1 MTILAYNANGI
12 QQRGGGMANLEVL
25 GAGQRRGVSVPY
37 VTAWLLDPEVLHL
50 NHGSFGATPAG
61 VLEAQQAIRAHIEA
75 NPTRFFLEGEY
86 QERLDCTRRAVADF
100 VGADPAGLVFV
111 TNATA
116 GVNSVLRSLEPS
128 LAPGDEILVTD
139 HEYNACTNAAV
150 VSASR
155 AGAVVTTA
163 AVPFPLD
170 DRSEVVDAV
179 LSAVTDRTRI
189 LLIDAVTSATGL
201 MLPVAELAAQLE
213 PDVRV
218 LVDAAHAPGM
228 IDFDVTEL
236 GASYVTANC
245 HKWMCSAKGAA
256 FLWVRS
262 DRRDGMHHAVISH
275 GYNGGWPSE
284 GGHLHAQFDWT
295 GTHDSTAWMTIA
307 DALAAVEAM
316 HPGGWPG
323 VKAAIRELCLAGRD
337 VLIEALDIEPP
348 APADM
353 IGAIASVPLPPAG
366 NSGSAIFDPLMAL
379 LRDRHRIEV
388 PVFTWPA
395 PPDRVLRISAHLYNQ
410 PDDYRR
416 LAEALTAELGT

>member
-1 MTILAYNANGI
+1 MLC
-12 QQRGGGMANLEVL
+12 
-25 GAGQRRGVSVPY
+25 

-50 NHGSFGATPAG
+50 NHGSFGATPAS
-61 VLEAQQAIRAHIEA
+61 VLDAQQAIRAHIEA

-86 QERLDCTRRAVADF
+86 QERLDDTRSAVAQF

-139 HEYNACTNAAV
+139 HEYNACTNAAI

-189 LLIDAVTSATGL
+189 LLVDAVTSATGL
-201 MLPVAELAAQLE
+201 VMPLDELVARLE

-256 FLWVRS
+256 FLWVRP

-295 GTHDSTAWMTIA
+295 GTHDPAAWLTIA

-316 HPGGWPG
+316 HPEGWPG
-323 VKAAIRELCLAGRD
+323 VKAAIRELCLTGRD
-337 VLIEALDIEPP
+337 VLIEALGIEPP

-366 NSGSAIFDPLMAL
+366 NAGSAIFDPLMAA

-410 PDDYRR
+410 PDDYEL
-416 LAEALTAELGT
+416 LAKALTTELAD

>member
-1 MTILAYNANGI
+1 M
-12 QQRGGGMANLEVL
+12 
-25 GAGQRRGVSVPY
+25 
-37 VTAWLLDPEVLHL
+37 LHL
-50 NHGSFGATPAG
+50 NHGSFGATPAV
-61 VLEAQQAIRAHIEA
+61 VLEAQQRIRERMEA

-86 QERLDCTRRAVADF
+86 QERLDCTRQAVAQF

-111 TNATA
+111 ANATA

-128 LAPGDEILVTD
+128 LSPGDEILVTD
-139 HEYNACTNAAV
+139 HEYNACANAAV
-150 VSASR
+150 VSAAR

-163 AVPFPLD
+163 AVPFPLE

-201 MLPVAELAAQLE
+201 VMPVDELAARLE
-213 PDVRV
+213 PDVQV

-228 IDFDVTEL
+228 FDFDVTEL

-256 FLWVRS
+256 LLWVRP
-262 DRRDGMHHAVISH
+262 DRRDGMHHAVVSH
-275 GYNGGWPSE
+275 GYNGGWPSQ

-295 GTHDSTAWMTIA
+295 GTHDPTAWLTVA
-307 DALAAVEAM
+307 DALGAVEAM
-316 HPGGWPG
+316 HPDGWPG
-323 VKAAIRELCLAGRD
+323 VKAAIRGLCLGGRD
-337 VLIEALDIEPP
+337 VLIEALGIDSP

-353 IGAIASVPLPPAG
+353 IGAIASVPLPPADH
-366 NSGSAIFDPLMAL
+366 SGSAIFDPLMAA
-379 LRDRHRIEV
+379 LRDRHGIEV

-395 PPDRVLRISAHLYNQ
+395 PPDRVLRISAHLYNRQ
-410 PDDYRR
+410 SDYDR
-416 LAEALTAELGT
+416 LAEALRIELSV

>member
-1 MTILAYNANGI
+1 M
-12 QQRGGGMANLEVL
+12 R
-25 GAGQRRGVSVPY
+25 P
-37 VTAWLLDPEVLHL
+37 VTAWLLDPEAIHL
-50 NHGSFGATPAG
+50 NHGSFGATPAA
-61 VLEAQQAIRAHIEA
+61 VLEAQQAIRTRIEA

-86 QERLDCTRRAVADF
+86 QASLDEARRVVARF
-100 VGADPAGLVFV
+100 VGADEAGLVFV

-116 GVNSVLRSLEPS
+116 GVNAVLRSLEPTLS
-128 LAPGDEILVTD
+128 PGDEILVTD
-139 HEYNACTNAAV
+139 HEYNACANAAV

-155 AGAVVTTA
+155 AGALVTTVG
-163 AVPFPLD
+163 VPFPLE
-170 DRSEVVDAV
+170 DRSQVVEAV

-201 MLPVAELAAQLE
+201 VMPIAELAAQLE

-256 FLWVRS
+256 FLWVRP
-262 DRRDGMHHAVISH
+262 DRRDGVHHSVISH
-275 GYNGGWPSE
+275 GYNGGWPSG

-295 GTHDSTAWMTIA
+295 GTHDPTAWLTVP

-323 VKAAIRELCLAGRD
+323 VKATIRDLCLEGRRK
-337 VLIEALDIEPP
+337 LIEALEIE
-348 APADM
+348 APTPDDM
-353 IGAIASVPLPPAG
+353 IGAIASVPLPAAD
-366 NSGSAIFDPLMAL
+366 NSGSAVFDPLMAA
-379 LRDRHRIEV
+379 LRDRHGIEV

-395 PPDRVLRISAHLYNQ
+395 PPERVLRISAHLYNR
-410 PDDYRR
+410 PEHYDL
-416 LAEALTAELGT
+416 LAKALAVELR

>member
-1 MTILAYNANGI
+1 M
-12 QQRGGGMANLEVL
+12 
-25 GAGQRRGVSVPY
+25 
-37 VTAWLLDPEVLHL
+37 
-50 NHGSFGATPAG
+50 
-61 VLEAQQAIRAHIEA
+61 EA

-86 QERLDCTRRAVADF
+86 QERLDCTRQAVAQF

-111 TNATA
+111 ANATA

-128 LAPGDEILVTD
+128 LSPGDEILVTD
-139 HEYNACTNAAV
+139 HEYNACANAAV
-150 VSASR
+150 VSAAR

-163 AVPFPLD
+163 AVPFPLE

-201 MLPVAELAAQLE
+201 VMPVDELVARLE
-213 PDVRV
+213 PDVQV

-228 IDFDVTEL
+228 FDFDVTEL

-256 FLWVRS
+256 LLWVRP
-262 DRRDGMHHAVISH
+262 DRRDGMHHAVVSH
-275 GYNGGWPSE
+275 GYNGGWPSQ

-295 GTHDSTAWMTIA
+295 GTHDPTAWLTVA
-307 DALAAVEAM
+307 DALGAVEAM
-316 HPGGWPG
+316 HPDGWPG
-323 VKAAIRELCLAGRD
+323 VKAAIRGLCLGGRD
-337 VLIEALDIEPP
+337 VLIEALGIDSP

-353 IGAIASVPLPPAG
+353 IGAIASVPLPPADH
-366 NSGSAIFDPLMAL
+366 SGSAIFDPLMAA
-379 LRDRHRIEV
+379 LRDRHGIEV

-395 PPDRVLRISAHLYNQ
+395 PPDRVLRISAHLYNRQ
-410 PDDYRR
+410 SDYDR
-416 LAEALTAELGT
+416 LAEALRIELSV